1 MKNPRQFATAA
12 TCHINDKRM

>member
-1 MKNPRQFATAA
+1 MKNSRQFATAA